1 MGAFLG
7 KIRGVVNMNLSAILQ
22 NLFPGIVIGSADQ
35 GDCEIEKGE
44 DGVTRISAWRRP
56 EPQPTDAEI
65 AAAALPAAKAA
76 KKQHIKATARA
87 RILARYPE
95 WMQANLTARA
105 VELVSLGQTTGPEWG
120 QMQAIWNWIKA
131 QRARSDLLEADVD
144 NCTTVQAVEQLT
156 IGGWPD

>member
-1 MGAFLG
+1 M
-7 KIRGVVNMNLSAILQ
+7 
-22 NLFPGIVIGSADQ
+22 IVTYLTEQ
-35 GDCEIEKGE
+35 LRCV
-44 DGVTRISAWRRP
+44 GVTDYGNGHYEIQFADGTTRLA
-56 EPQPTDAEI
+56 TDAEVL
-65 AAAALPAAKAA
+65 AAAKAA
-76 KKQHIKATARA
+76 KRAEIKQVARA

-120 QMQAIWNWIKA
+120 QMQAIWDWIKA